1 LKTERAQ
8 AAQAA
13 GEGTEG
19 DWKKKRR
26 SMGEARARFMQ
37 ESANGASW
45 RRNQA
50 GAEPKRNRLSG
61 RQRPQRMQA
70 EVGRLMQAVGKAMR
84 ETQTETMAAARS
96 R

>member
-26 SMGEARARFMQ
+26 LMGDARVRFTQ
-37 ESANGASW
+37 EGAHGASR

-70 EVGRLMQAVGKAMR
+70 EVGRLMQAVGKAKR
-84 ETQTETMAAARS
+84 EAQTETMAAAGS